1 MDDLVAHELLQR
13 YLELHP
19 QERDRPDGYSVQ
31 GDRLAVQPACVLR
44 FLAWVRTGDLV
55 PGITAEAWDH
65 MINSV
70 RMMAM
75 AQAHDILR

>member
-1 MDDLVAHELLQR
+1 
-13 YLELHP
+13 
-19 QERDRPDGYSVQ
+19 VQ